1 MSFFKITPTGKEGRE
16 ELFIYHQSGS
26 QSVYEAIG
34 DLVGEK
40 LHPGTEVP
48 QSLEFD
54 GWADDMAAPGD
65 VREMEDYTIECIT
78 EEEYREKTGL
88 TDTPRH
94 LFPRTLKIIN
104 R

>member
-1 MSFFKITPTGKEGRE
+1 MSFFKITTTSKE
-16 ELFIYHQSGS
+16 ELLIYHKSGS
-26 QSVYEAIG
+26 QAIYEAID

-40 LHPGTEVP
+40 LHPGTGVP

-88 TDTPRH
+88 KDTPRH
-94 LFPRTLKIIN
+94 LLPRILKIRN
-104 R
+104 K

>member
-1 MSFFKITPTGKEGRE
+1 MSFFKITTTNKEG
-16 ELFIYHQSGS
+16 LLIYHHPGS
-26 QSVYEAIG
+26 QAVYEAVN

-40 LHPGTEVP
+40 LHPGTGVP

-78 EEEYREKTGL
+78 EEEFREKTGL
-88 TDTPRH
+88 KHTPRH
-94 LFPRTLKIIN
+94 LFPRILKITN

>member
-1 MSFFKITPTGKEGRE
+1 MSFFKIKTTSKE
-16 ELFIYHQSGS
+16 ELLIYHQSGS
-26 QSVYEAIG
+26 QAVYEAVD

-40 LHPGTEVP
+40 IHPGTGVP

-78 EEEYREKTGL
+78 EEEFREKTGL
-88 TDTPRH
+88 TDTPRY
-94 LFPRTLKIIN
+94 LLPRILKIRN